1 MAATPPP
8 PFPPRYCQSL
18 PIRIAITGFM
28 PPIQAHYGRTYFHP
42 GPPLAMGMIS
52 HWLPSAR
59 LGPFVAFQLLGGA
72 VWLRLGGFRLWLQC
86 GRCFVPSCQLL
97 TKSRTGCTHTHTGPP
112 SPNQMLEGFVNNR
125 LNCCCSSPATSLIM
139 LFSRSNPTGL

>member
-1 MAATPPP
+1 
-8 PFPPRYCQSL
+8 
-18 PIRIAITGFM
+18 M

-112 SPNQMLEGFVNNR
+112 SPNQMRKVPPTTASSQLLLLFTCNEPDYALQPVQPDR
-125 LNCCCSSPATSLIM
+125 ALNFSSNMLMSPAPLLTLSIL
-139 LFSRSNPTGL
+139 L